1 MSLNR
6 TRPPCP
12 TAISRSANS
21 AAEPTV
27 AKVRKGCSLPPKSV
41 RPPALSLCT
50 WRNWRDTSAAEIRKA
65 CMRTGSS
72 AMSTCRCTP
81 PTRLTAPTPLME
93 SNRLTTVWSTNQ
105 LKPSSSKFGEVMVNA
120 NTGPPVK
127 SSFLTTGSSKS
138 FGKSLRAKLT
148 AERISSKASCMGFSI
163 LNSQVINTEPS
174 CTLV

>member
-1 MSLNR
+1 
-6 TRPPCP
+6 
-12 TAISRSANS
+12 
-21 AAEPTV
+21 
-27 AKVRKGCSLPPKSV
+27 
-41 RPPALSLCT
+41 
-50 WRNWRDTSAAEIRKA
+50 
-65 CMRTGSS
+65 
-72 AMSTCRCTP
+72 
-81 PTRLTAPTPLME
+81 ME

-148 AERISSKASCMGFSI
+148 AERISSKASCIGFSI